1 MHLVLVLFTIIIEVN
16 FRAGITQR
24 GFKNG
29 CNSNVLLPAT
39 VARRFSILDGVT
51 IQGVLYQIIWDPKT
65 PFAAVIEAAPSVIDG
80 DVRHKVV
87 ATLELQR
94 RPRLEGVFVQKFWEE
109 QDVAQ
114 IEGIVVDGAVRDVGL
129 ATFVYETIV
138 TKAGVVLLSD
148 NEQYE
153 GGKALWQHIARRST
167 NLKVFILD
175 TDSARYYRLMANG
188 SVMTGKASRNQKS
201 GVNILSE
208 TDTLSFLWLNL
219 LMVKPHNL
227 LSVSFFEI
235 LLESL
240 LWG

>member
-1 MHLVLVLFTIIIEVN
+1 MAVIPM
-16 FRAGITQR
+16 
-24 GFKNG
+24 
-29 CNSNVLLPAT
+29 SYSPAT

-175 TDSARYYRLMANG
+175 TDSARYYPFDGERI
-188 SVMTGKASRNQKS
+188 SYDGKASRNQKS

>member
-1 MHLVLVLFTIIIEVN
+1 M
-16 FRAGITQR
+16 
-24 GFKNG
+24 
-29 CNSNVLLPAT
+29 
-39 VARRFSILDGVT
+39 
-51 IQGVLYQIIWDPKT
+51 PKT
-65 PFAAVIEAAPSVIDG
+65 AVIEAAPSVIDG

-129 ATFVYETIV
+129 ATFVYETIL

-175 TDSARYYRLMANG
+175 TDLHGITRLMANG

>member
-1 MHLVLVLFTIIIEVN
+1 MAVIPM
-16 FRAGITQR
+16 
-24 GFKNG
+24 
-29 CNSNVLLPAT
+29 SYSPAT

-80 DVRHKVV
+80 DIRHKVV

-94 RPRLEGVFVQKFWEE
+94 RSQLEGVFVRKFWEE

-175 TDSARYYRLMANG
+175 TDSARYYPFDGERISYDGESIPESEIWSEHPERNKHAVVLVAE
-188 SVMTGKASRNQKS
+188 SVNGKAA
-201 GVNILSE
+201 
-208 TDTLSFLWLNL
+208 
-219 LMVKPHNL
+219 
-227 LSVSFFEI
+227 
-235 LLESL
+235 
-240 LWG
+240 